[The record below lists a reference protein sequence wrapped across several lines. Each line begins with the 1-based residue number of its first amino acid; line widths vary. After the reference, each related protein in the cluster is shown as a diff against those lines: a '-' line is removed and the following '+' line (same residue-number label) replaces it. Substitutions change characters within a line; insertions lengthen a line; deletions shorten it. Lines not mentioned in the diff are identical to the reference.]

1 MSDIDTTF
9 NKKNII
15 EKITSIISKELE
27 VDLDLFIR
35 NYKIYETTHK
45 QVLNIQV
52 VKDIIEKQ
60 TQFQDKD
67 LVPSTSHDELRELY
81 NLSLKN
87 VIELNN
93 EITLLK
99 RETMNKYENKYLCE
113 KENIK
118 LEIKETEY
126 IEDKTSEN
134 ETSENETSDDE
145 TSEDEI
151 IPTTNG
157 IVKWNCE
164 SESCI
169 ITITDDELEEE
180 QQEKTVIIKKEKV
193 ETELKLFIQNEDED
207 LQEEDLEVQ
216 TEEEEEQEQKAE
228 EEEEEEQKAEEE
240 EEEEEDEVQTEEE
253 EDEVQT
259 EEEDEVQ
266 TEEEEEEEAEKV
278 IPSLVLHQMTL
289 PSHPLEGGANPPPLN
304 LQNRLIPQ
312 ANYSVNHNNAVHAKE
327 KVEEE
332 VKVEKEEEEEELFEI
347 EIDEITYCT
356 SDEEN
361 GIIYEIDKEGDVGK
375 KVGYLKDGE
384 PFFYE

>member
-1 MSDIDTTF
+1 
-9 NKKNII
+9 
-15 EKITSIISKELE
+15 
-27 VDLDLFIR
+27 
-35 NYKIYETTHK
+35 
-45 QVLNIQV
+45 LNIQV

-99 RETMNKYENKYLCE
+99 RKIMNKYENKYLCE

-134 ETSENETSDDE
+134 ENSENETSENETSENETSENETSD
-145 TSEDEI
+145 DEI

-157 IVKWNCE
+157 IVKWIRE

-193 ETELKLFIQNEDED
+193 ETESKLFIQNESHEDED
-207 LQEEDLEVQ
+207 LQEEDVEVQ
-216 TEEEEEQEQKAE
+216 TEEEK
-228 EEEEEEQKAEEE
+228 EEEQKAEEDEQE
-240 EEEEEDEVQTEEE
+240 EEEEEEEKIEEDQEKEEQDEEEEKIVEDKEEEDEVQTEEE

-266 TEEEEEEEAEKV
+266 TEEEEEVQTEEEEEEEAEKV
-278 IPSLVLHQMTL
+278 IPSLD
-289 PSHPLEGGANPPPLN
+289 GGANPPPLN
-304 LQNRLIPQ
+304 LQNMLIPQ
-312 ANYSVNHNNAVHAKE
+312 ANYNVNHNNVVHDKE
-327 KVEEE
+327 NVKVEED